1 MANNANEF
9 QGETFGS
16 GVNPPGTPYTP
27 TGKSKVKEAIFYGFI
42 RKDESHN
49 QTIVIHIR
57 PRNGKAKNF
66 FSNKDWKKIRHT
78 ALAAIRAPLKQKNEM
93 IKNFVQKNDETA
105 SFLSNLDNSKAVPSK
120 ENRKMTSLTKMV
132 VKEAIFQGF
141 IRKEKLVIHIK
152 PKNGKAKN
160 VFSNKDWRHIC
171 YTVLAALRAPSEQK
185 NKLIKN
191 FIKKNDGSTSSL
203 SNLDNP
209 EAIPFS
215 ENCYMTSMTK
225 MDINHV
231 QKNKMIKNFDQKND
245 RTTSSLS
252 NLDNLEAVPN
262 TANCSI
268 TFLTKMIKNHEQKNE
283 LIKNF
288 DQQNDRTMSS
298 LSNSDN
304 LEAVLTT
311 ANYSMT
317 SLTKMVKNHEQKNKM
332 IKNFDQEN
340 DRTTSSLSNLGNL
353 EVVLDTANCSITS
366 LTKMVKNHEEK
377 KEMIKNFDQKN
388 NRTTPSLSNFDNPE
402 AVPPEKNYVMTSLT
416 NMDKN
421 PNLQAPK
428 VRKSTRIGRGRKD
441 CPQACSGCMAF
452 KPNQPSFNLPKL
464 DKKPTKEPLERQ
476 VKKSFLKILNSVISS
491 PKTDNISVSYSSD
504 TKVQIKRKFETFEG
518 SASNEA
524 SNEASKADPENNT
537 KNNLT
542 LEDKSQ
548 GQSKSLN
555 NKRRKTKPTP
565 KTP

>member
-1 MANNANEF
+1 MDNNVKV

-16 GVNPPGTPYTP
+16 GVNPPGTPYPP

-42 RKDESHN
+42 RKDESNN

-105 SFLSNLDNSKAVPSK
+105 SFLSNLDNPKAVPSK
-120 ENRKMTSLTKMV
+120 ENCKMTSLTKMV

-191 FIKKNDGSTSSL
+191 FIKKNDGTTSSL

-231 QKNKMIKNFDQKND
+231 QKNKMIKNFDQKNDRTTSSLSNIDNLEAVLPTSNCSMTSLTKMVKNHEQKNEMIKNFDQKND

-317 SLTKMVKNHEQKNKM
+317 SLTKMVKNH
-332 IKNFDQEN
+332 
-340 DRTTSSLSNLGNL
+340 
-353 EVVLDTANCSITS
+353 
-366 LTKMVKNHEEK
+366 
-377 KEMIKNFDQKN
+377 DQKN

-421 PNLQAPK
+421 RNLQAPK

-441 CPQACSGCMAF
+441 CSQACSGCMAL

-555 NKRRKTKPTP
+555 NKRRKIKPTP